1 MLGVIAVKTPLVIGL
16 GMVTLNEGAVLVTA
30 RFVVAAAS
38 NTHLFAFTTDYKLAV
53 DFTVKA
59 ELKPP
64 NTVEKLS

>member
-1 MLGVIAVKTPLVIGL
+1 
-16 GMVTLNEGAVLVTA
+16 VLVTA